1 MLKDEYRGSIH
12 CAPSSATRTRWLVFT
27 LSAMLLASAL
37 LLNGNP
43 LAEEAPSVQAA
54 GRNTSN
60 STSDCTKKHYTPSLG
75 GNIVIAQNTVLCSP
89 LIVFG
94 GTLALDG
101 TVKGSVMTFGTKVTI
116 QGEVDGNIYVF
127 GGTIALG
134 DGSQIVGNIHTY
146 GTTPVKPNDA
156 HVKGSIYDAEKDISR
171 GWLFGSNTGFNF
183 PFLPIFTWVA
193 LGLVFTTLFPENV
206 MFVRTTVV
214 NKPRRSFFLGLLSVL
229 LAPLVLV
236 VLVALIVS
244 IPLAFIIAL
253 GLIAAWALGT
263 VAIGWYIGH
272 YIMQKVAPNQSTR
285 PLQVAIGLIV
295 LVILGS
301 LPYIGWLISIGVGL
315 IGLGAVF
322 LSRFGTRLY
331 SLPKSPLTE

>member
-1 MLKDEYRGSIH
+1 
-12 CAPSSATRTRWLVFT
+12 
-27 LSAMLLASAL
+27 MLLAAAL
-37 LLNGNP
+37 LLNGN
-43 LAEEAPSVQAA
+43 LFAQEAPSVQAA
-54 GRNTSN
+54 DRNTGN
-60 STSDCTKKHYTPSLG
+60 STSDCTERHYTPSFG
-75 GNIVIAQNTVLCSP
+75 GNVVIAKNTVLCSS
-89 LIVFG
+89 LIAFG

-101 TVKGSVMTFGTKVTI
+101 TVKGNVMTFGTKVTI
-116 QGEVDGNIYVF
+116 QGNVDGNIYVF

-134 DGSQIVGNIHTY
+134 DSSQIVGNIHAY
-146 GTTPVKPNDA
+146 GTTSVKPNDA
-156 HVKGSIYDAEKDISR
+156 HVRGSIDDAEKDISG

-214 NKPRRSFFLGLLSVL
+214 NKPRRSLFLGLLSVL
-229 LAPLVLV
+229 LAPFVLV

-263 VAIGWYIGH
+263 VAIGWHIGY
-272 YIMQKVAPNQSTR
+272 YIMQKIAPNQSTR

-301 LPYIGWLISIGVGL
+301 LPYIGWLISIGAGL

-322 LSRFGTRLY
+322 LSRFGTRPY
-331 SLPKSPLTE
+331 SLPKSPLTV